1 MAISF
6 KGAKNFKRHNGFS
19 DAAVIKT
26 PLPSNIYTY
35 ELMHCGVRLSPL
47 VQPDNHVL
55 AGQKIADLESF
66 NALPLHSSISG
77 RVLSVSENEICIE
90 SDMLFEKAPPQKTD
104 KSPASLTTR
113 ERLWVM
119 REAGVCECSA
129 DTAAHVLLTP
139 KKSPDCVIV
148 RCFDSDP
155 YVSAQQAITR
165 LNVDKILNGLDIAM
179 SILNVK
185 SAVVAVEEDTKKT
198 FSAFKLSLRYNQGVS
213 LIKLKA
219 RYPQSDSDILIK
231 TVTGRDAQCAN
242 ALVISAETL
251 YNISRVFE
259 DGYPVTDKI
268 VTVSGDDILEPANF
282 RVPAGLPI
290 SALLSDAGYT
300 DAKTVISGGIVK
312 GAVTEPDTPV
322 TLCTSSVIAF
332 NDTKNIPKYRKELV

>member
-6 KGAKNFKRHNGFS
+6 KGAKNFKRHNGFA

-259 DGYPVTDKI
+259 SGYPVTDKI

>member
-19 DAAVIKT
+19 DHAVIKT
-26 PLPSNIYTY
+26 PLPSDIYTY
-35 ELMHCGVRLSPL
+35 GLTRCGVRLSPL
-47 VQPDNHVL
+47 VQADSHVL

-66 NALPLHSSISG
+66 NALPLHSSVSG
-77 RVLSVSENEICIE
+77 RVISVSEDEIQVE
-90 SDMLFEKAPPQKTD
+90 SDMLFEKAPPQRTD
-104 KSPASLTTR
+104 KSPSSLTTR
-113 ERLWVM
+113 ERLWIM
-119 REAGVCECSA
+119 REAGVCECLT

-155 YVSAQQAITR
+155 YVSAQQIITH

-179 SILNVK
+179 SILNIK
-185 SAVVAVEEDTKKT
+185 NAVVAVEEDTKKT
-198 FSAFKLSLRYNQGVS
+198 FSALKLSLRYNQGVS

-231 TVTGRDAQCAN
+231 TVTGKDTKSAN

-251 YNISRVFE
+251 FNLSRVFE

-290 SALLSDAGYT
+290 SSLLSDAGYE
-300 DAKTVISGGIVK
+300 DAETVITGGIVC
-312 GAVTEPDTPV
+312 GTPTAHDAPV

-332 NDTKNIPKYRKELV
+332 NDNKNMPKYRKELI